1 MHLQLATARSPPIF
15 VKGIS
20 CHSSHKELAAAVQ
33 VTEDQ
38 ARKDSIHDLPST
50 QGFDSQPVSRIDGY
64 LDASLKP
71 VEDTRPVV
79 YRKVRPKKNKFQ
91 SSDFRQLSTTASKD
105 LGPTSRTVIKIKYSG
120 DSLREQTPL
129 SPVRANERY
138 DRLEARDL
146 SAYSPTQVKLP

>member
-1 MHLQLATARSPPIF
+1 M
-15 VKGIS
+15 
-20 CHSSHKELAAAVQ
+20 
-33 VTEDQ
+33 
-38 ARKDSIHDLPST
+38 
-50 QGFDSQPVSRIDGY
+50 
-64 LDASLKP
+64 
-71 VEDTRPVV
+71 EDTRPVV

-105 LGPTSRTVIKIKYSG
+105 LGPTSRTVIKIKYTG